1 MPYAT
6 PHYCYPKGPFVLC
19 HPGPIPFTPD
29 LPPEGSSN
37 SYQCQSQPLHSW
49 TLKSQRNVPPCPRP
63 LQGLEAT
70 IPTYPI
76 VPNPYSLLSSI
87 PLVAHITALD
97 LRDIVFTV
105 PLTHNHSSSLPSSGK
120 TSIHSLL
127 NNEPERSY
135 PTASETFA
143 NTLGQPYNGISHP

>member
-105 PLTHNHSSSLPSSGK
+105 PLTHNHSSSLP
-120 TSIHSLL
+120 IHIMFMVICSLKKVL
-127 NNEPERSY
+127 KLFFKALWDLSWKGNVELESWV
-135 PTASETFA
+135 
-143 NTLGQPYNGISHP
+143 IV